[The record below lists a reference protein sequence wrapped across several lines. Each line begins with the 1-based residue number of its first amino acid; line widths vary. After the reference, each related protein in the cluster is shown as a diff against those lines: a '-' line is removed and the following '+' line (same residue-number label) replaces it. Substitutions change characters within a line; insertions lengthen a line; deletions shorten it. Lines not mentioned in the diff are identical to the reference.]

1 MAKKKISKED
11 LKMLKLLQNNYAMYE
26 KNIKEAESRGR
37 KESVERLKV
46 AQKEVEMQIRQID
59 KDASLTPNNDES
71 EEEYKEDAIIA
82 EYSEVEEKD
91 EEVEDEPVSD
101 EKDDE
106 DIDVNQAYSQYDI
119 IPLPSNGEGYKSKT
133 GRLKVAYLTAYD
145 ENMITSPNLYKD
157 GLVIDFL
164 LKNKVLSKGFNVDD
178 LLSGDADAIIWFL
191 RTTSYGPDFPITVQ
205 DPETGKQI
213 EAVADLSKLKVKEFK
228 LKGDENGYFD
238 FETPV
243 RKDNIKFRYLTR
255 KDERILEKMRNNE
268 NDELKSSLIKDT
280 ATSIQNYMVD
290 DKVITDDE
298 RTKINELVEELN
310 KWADKIVSKDDV
322 KYNHMITNRM
332 ERQIVSVNG
341 NKDKKYIK
349 EYVKNMPVGDAL
361 AFRRYVNENEPG
373 MNFEIEVERPK
384 NLGGGSIKTFLEWD
398 DTVFLNIS

>member
-268 NDELKSSLIKDT
+268 NDELKSSPIWSMIRSLQMMK
-280 ATSIQNYMVD
+280 
-290 DKVITDDE
+290 
-298 RTKINELVEELN
+298 ELRL
-310 KWADKIVSKDDV
+310 
-322 KYNHMITNRM
+322 TN
-332 ERQIVSVNG
+332 
-341 NKDKKYIK
+341 
-349 EYVKNMPVGDAL
+349 
-361 AFRRYVNENEPG
+361 
-373 MNFEIEVERPK
+373 
-384 NLGGGSIKTFLEWD
+384 
-398 DTVFLNIS
+398 